1 MNNDIE
7 VKESVSEA
15 PVEVHVREAT
25 PQGYI
30 AFVRPNSTGTYFQW
44 VTGFEPN
51 ELRDY
56 HRHPY
61 PLFESKEKAMEA
73 VKHYLR
79 GNGGEARIV
88 KVTL

>member
-1 MNNDIE
+1 MNDDIE
-7 VKESVSEA
+7 VKESVAEA
-15 PVEVHVREAT
+15 TIEVHVREAT

-30 AFVRPNSTGTYFQW
+30 AFVRPNNTGTYFQW

-56 HRHPY
+56 YRCPY

-73 VKHYLR
+73 VKKYLS
-79 GNGGEARIV
+79 GNGGEARII